1 MGPLKEW
8 LIVRKPVIS
17 DNCHPLARRCLEKMK
32 FMSNSI
38 VKGDDKVDMTLSCQ
52 HFFNFTNHKD
62 VFCHNLQHN
71 NVSYNIRCTLDDHFV
86 C

>member
-52 HFFNFTNHKD
+52 HFFNFTNHK
-62 VFCHNLQHN
+62 VQSAKAVGYIAGKAHFCFTK
-71 NVSYNIRCTLDDHFV
+71 IRT
-86 C
+86 